1 MLKRILRF
9 LLVVCAA
16 GCVEP
21 YEFVIENNEPTL
33 VIEAFVSDKSFK
45 QTLAYPSDGRYFAVK
60 LTTTT
65 DVTNVRPLPVRA
77 AQVQLFTDQGESFQ
91 YTEPNNAPGYYFLL
105 DDEFKAERGVAYK
118 VSVKLQDETVY
129 ESDWVS
135 MPTVTSTDMGQ
146 IGFREVET
154 QKYVF
159 ESNEEVLRTVKG
171 IWTEIA
177 VPENTTNEP
186 LYYRWSYT
194 SHWIYIAPLSSS
206 VDPGHICWATNPL
219 SVQNYSLL
227 FDRTGKYNKDL
238 FFMESVRNHKIYEK
252 YSTLIVQHVLTEDFY
267 FFWKEMQEQNEG
279 GAIFDKPPFNLRT
292 NFHSLAGDKKV
303 SGYFG
308 VVQEQAKRWYFS
320 IKDLS
325 YHVEN
330 TAKADCQIPFTET
343 PPECFDCREYFFGIP
358 TNVKPQWWEN

>member
-1 MLKRILRF
+1 
-9 LLVVCAA
+9 
-16 GCVEP
+16 
-21 YEFVIENNEPTL
+21 
-33 VIEAFVSDKSFK
+33 
-45 QTLAYPSDGRYFAVK
+45 
-60 LTTTT
+60 
-65 DVTNVRPLPVRA
+65 
-77 AQVQLFTDQGESFQ
+77 
-91 YTEPNNAPGYYFLL
+91 
-105 DDEFKAERGVAYK
+105 
-118 VSVKLQDETVY
+118 
-129 ESDWVS
+129 
-135 MPTVTSTDMGQ
+135 MPTVTSPDMGQ
-146 IGFREVET
+146 IGFREVEI

-159 ESNEEVLRTVKG
+159 ESNEEVLKTVKG

-238 FFMESVRNHKIYEK
+238 FFMESVRNHKLYEK

-330 TAKADCQIPFTET
+330 TAKADCQIPFTDT

-358 TNVKPQWWEN
+358 VRYYHQWSTFYH